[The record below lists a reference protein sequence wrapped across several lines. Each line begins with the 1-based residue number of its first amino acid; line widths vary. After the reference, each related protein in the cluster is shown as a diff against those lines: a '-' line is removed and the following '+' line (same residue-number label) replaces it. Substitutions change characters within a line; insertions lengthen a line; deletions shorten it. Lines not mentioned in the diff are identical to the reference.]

1 MDKKK
6 TMKKK
11 IINRRQQNK
20 RQFPQTS
27 NRYFDHQ
34 KKGKEIP
41 VKEIKTWTAFCMQV
55 TAKCAYD
62 HYFGV

>member
-41 VKEIKTWTAFCMQV
+41 VKEIKTWTAFCM
-55 TAKCAYD
+55 
-62 HYFGV
+62 